1 MPLNDEDSQDSVLVR
16 LLSSARSLW
25 QLRDFRRFWVAS
37 LVSNLGTSAFVMAL
51 SWLTVKSYGASGI
64 AALALGYGVPQFL
77 LQVVGGATADRINR
91 RHLFQLTETGF
102 LVVAFTL
109 WLASIDGIVPL

>member
-1 MPLNDEDSQDSVLVR
+1 MPLDAEDAQASPIGR

-25 QLRDFRRFWVAS
+25 QLRVFRRFWVAN

-51 SWLTVKSYGASGI
+51 SWLTVKTYGASGI

-77 LQVVGGATADRINR
+77 LNVVGGAAADRISR
-91 RHLFQLTETGF
+91 RRLFQLTETF
-102 LVVAFTL
+102 C
-109 WLASIDGIVPL
+109 S